1 MNALQNYKIELV
13 NDKPNIATRVASQK
27 TLEVLTPLMP
37 CLIGGS
43 ADLSGSNNTKTG
55 DHHTSSKDNPT
66 GNYVHYG
73 VREHAMAAAM
83 NGMSLH
89 GGVIPYGGTF
99 LVFTDYCRPSI
110 RLSALMKLRVIY
122 VMTHDSIGLGEDG
135 PTHQP
140 VEHLSALRSIPNLNV
155 YRPADAV
162 ETLECWEHALKTSQ
176 TPSIIAL
183 SRQNLPLVRH
193 ENEAENL
200 CSRGGYIIKRSS
212 QQRTKVTIVA
222 TGSEVSIALNAQSKL
237 EKDDIPTCVV
247 SMPCLDIFNAQN
259 EKYQN
264 SVITPESDVIVVEA
278 GVQQSWDKLLGKSGA
293 FIGMDNFG
301 ASAPAKDLFN
311 HYKITAEEIIKVATK
326 NFV

>member
-1 MNALQNYKIELV
+1 
-13 NDKPNIATRVASQK
+13 
-27 TLEVLTPLMP
+27 MP

-55 DHHTSSKDNPT
+55 DHQTSSKDNPI

-237 EKDDIPTCVV
+237 EKGTYPHLCRVDA
-247 SMPCLDIFNAQN
+247 MPRYFQRPERKVPEFSHNA
-259 EKYQN
+259 
-264 SVITPESDVIVVEA
+264 
-278 GVQQSWDKLLGKSGA
+278 
-293 FIGMDNFG
+293 
-301 ASAPAKDLFN
+301 
-311 HYKITAEEIIKVATK
+311 
-326 NFV
+326 

>member
-1 MNALQNYKIELV
+1 MIVCLV
-13 NDKPNIATRVASQK
+13 
-27 TLEVLTPLMP
+27 
-37 CLIGGS
+37 GS
-43 ADLSGSNNTKTG
+43 EMCIRDS
-55 DHHTSSKDNPT
+55 
-66 GNYVHYG
+66 
-73 VREHAMAAAM
+73 
-83 NGMSLH
+83 
-89 GGVIPYGGTF
+89 
-99 LVFTDYCRPSI
+99 CRPSI

-237 EKDDIPTCVV
+237 EKGNIPTCVV